1 MLIRPVFPN
10 DRSEW
15 LRLRH
20 ALWPDSMLGDEAG
33 EVDTFLAGFPL
44 PTLMAAFVCERPE
57 GGLCGVAEVAIHA
70 AAPGCVTG
78 RVGYLEGWYVDPD
91 CRGRGVGRALV
102 MAVEAWAR
110 AAGCREIASDTSP
123 SYPGSPAA
131 HAALG
136 YEEVER
142 FFRKELSGQETAG

>member
-1 MLIRPVFPN
+1 MLIRAVSPN

-20 ALWPDSMLGDEAG
+20 TLWPDSSPEDEAG
-33 EVDTFLAGFPL
+33 EVDAFLAGFPL

-57 GGLCGVAEVAIHA
+57 GGLCGLAEVAIHA
-70 AAPGCVTG
+70 TAPGCATG

-91 CRGRGVGRALV
+91 CRGGGVGRALV
-102 MAVEAWAR
+102 AAGEEWAR
-110 AAGCREIASDTSP
+110 AAGCREMASDTNP
-123 SYPGSPAA
+123 SYSVSPAA

-142 FFRKELSGQETAG
+142 FFRKNLSGPETAG